1 MRQLFKRVDFLK
13 NTEIKSLVDAR
24 LKSFKEF
31 NEKSNEELFIE
42 LCFCILTANFNAE
55 RSIKIQEEMADEF
68 LTIPETELAKRLKQF
83 GHRYPNARAEYIVKA
98 RQYIKTIKNVLEKFN
113 DEKRLREWLVK
124 NVKGLGYKEASHF
137 LRNIGYE
144 NLAIIDFHIIDVL
157 VKHGI
162 IEKPKTLTRRKYLK
176 IEEIL
181 RRIAARLELTVAEL
195 DLYLWYIETGKILK

>member
-68 LTIPETELAKRLKQF
+68 LTITEIELAKRLKQF

-98 RQYIKTIKNVLEKFN
+98 RQYIKAIKNVLEKFN

>member
-68 LTIPETELAKRLKQF
+68 LTITEIELAKRLKQF